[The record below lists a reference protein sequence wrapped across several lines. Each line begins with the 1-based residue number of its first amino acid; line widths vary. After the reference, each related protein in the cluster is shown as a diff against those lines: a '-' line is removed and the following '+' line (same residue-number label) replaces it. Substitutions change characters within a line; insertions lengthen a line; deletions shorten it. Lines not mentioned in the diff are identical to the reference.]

1 MSKRDYYEVLGINRE
16 AGPEEIKKAYR
27 KLARQYHPDVNPDNK
42 DTEEKFKEIQE
53 AYDVLSDPKKKANYD
68 RFGHQG
74 ESFQGFGGFDNMRG
88 FTSGFEDI
96 FDAFFGGG
104 FSTGGRRRPGSAPQR
119 GADLRYDLEI
129 TLEEVVKGKN
139 TFIRLH
145 RLEHCP
151 ECGGSGAKN
160 GSSPETCPA
169 CNGTGQQQ
177 VVRNTAFGSFISV
190 KPCGVCG
197 GEGRIIK
204 EPCSKC
210 RGEGRVSRE
219 RKIEVKLPPGLDNGS
234 KIRISGEGE
243 AGKKGG
249 SSGDLYVVIFI
260 RPHEFFTRQD
270 NDLLCEIPLSFVYA
284 ALGGEIEI
292 PTIEGKT
299 KLRIPEGTQPGA
311 VFRLKGK
318 GVPSLR
324 GFGKGD
330 QLVKIKVEVPRRLN
344 AKQKNIL
351 QEFAQVSG
359 LDISASHEKSFIH
372 RVKDTLGGK
381 S

>member
-1 MSKRDYYEVLGINRE
+1 MSKRDYYEMLGIDRG

-27 KLARQYHPDVNPDNK
+27 KLARQYHPDVNPDK
-42 DTEEKFKEIQE
+42 KTEEKFKEIQE
-53 AYDVLSDPKKKANYD
+53 AYDVLSDPKKKAHYD
-68 RFGHQG
+68 RFGHQDD
-74 ESFQGFGGFDNMRG
+74 SFQGFGGFDNMRG
-88 FTSGFEDI
+88 FASGFEDI

-104 FSTGGRRRPGSAPQR
+104 FSTGGRRRSQSAPQR

-129 TLEEVVKGKN
+129 TLEEAVKGKT

-197 GEGRIIK
+197 GEGRVIK
-204 EPCSKC
+204 EPCPKC

-219 RKIEVKLPPGLDNGS
+219 RKIEVKLPPGLDSGS
-234 KIRISGEGE
+234 KIRIAGEGE

-249 SSGDLYVVIFI
+249 SPGDLYVVIFV

-284 ALGGEIEI
+284 ALGGEIEV

-299 KLRIPEGTQPGA
+299 KLRIPEGTQPGT

-330 QLVKIKVEVPRRLN
+330 QLVKIKGEVPRKLN
-344 AKQKNIL
+344 AKQKKIL

-359 LDISASHEKSFIH
+359 LDISASQEKGFIH
-372 RVKDTLGGK
+372 RFKDTLGGK